1 MQMRSTW
8 TTRKDKTRAH
18 FRSAPEKRHPRRL
31 PFITACQPV
40 LPREQASS
48 DHQRSSQVVM
58 VRRKREARES
68 GMRATTTARRMRIH
82 GNALK
87 GGWALNQWALGLP
100 DKRTQ
105 HPVFDRRHVV
115 GADDFTSRG
124 WTTEIT
130 NGLYHYVGLPQRI
143 GIRKL

>member
-1 MQMRSTW
+1 MRSTW

-18 FRSAPEKRHPRRL
+18 FRSVLEKLHLKHL

-40 LPREQASS
+40 LPREQPSS
-48 DHQRSSQVVM
+48 DHQRSFQVVT
-58 VRRKREARES
+58 VRRKREAQES

-87 GGWALNQWALGLP
+87 GGWVLNQWALGLL

-115 GADDFTSRG
+115 VVGADDFTSKR